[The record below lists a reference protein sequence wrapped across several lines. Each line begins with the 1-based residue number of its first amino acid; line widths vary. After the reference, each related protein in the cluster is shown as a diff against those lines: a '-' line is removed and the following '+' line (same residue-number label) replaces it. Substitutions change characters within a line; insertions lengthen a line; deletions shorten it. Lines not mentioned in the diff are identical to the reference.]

1 MNSEKLIVALDYAYE
16 NEARELVS
24 QLGDTVSYYKVG
36 LELFLNT
43 RGSIIDYLKH
53 RDKKVFLDLK
63 FHDIPNTV
71 AQAAAW
77 AASFG
82 VDMFTLHASGGA
94 EMMRTSV
101 ENVSDICSRMNIKMP
116 QMVGVTILTSFDE
129 AGIARV
135 GYKDSIG
142 DTVLNLA
149 KLCQESHMRGVVCS
163 PHEVA
168 QIKQVCGSNFLT
180 VCPGIRPVWAAK
192 GDQKRITTPSDAI
205 KIGVDYMVVGRPIT
219 KAKDPQEAAFKIVEE
234 IGGVTE

>member
-1 MNSEKLIVALDYAYE
+1 MNSEQLIVALDYAYE

-53 RDKKVFLDLK
+53 KDKKVFLDLK

-101 ENVSDICSRMNIKMP
+101 ENVSDICARMNIKMP

-149 KLCQESHMRGVVCS
+149 KLCQESNMRGVVCS

>member
-53 RDKKVFLDLK
+53 KDKKVFLDLK

-149 KLCQESHMRGVVCS
+149 KLCQESNMRGVVCS

-205 KIGVDYMVVGRPIT
+205 KMGVDYMVVGRPIT

>member
-1 MNSEKLIVALDYAYE
+1 MNEKLIVALDYAYE

-24 QLGDTVSYYKVG
+24 QLDDAVSYYKVG

-53 RDKKVFLDLK
+53 CGKKVFLDLK

-101 ENVSDICSRMNIKMP
+101 DTVNDICDKLNVKMP

-129 AGIARV
+129 EGIARV
-135 GYKDSIG
+135 GYKDNIAN
-142 DTVLNLA
+142 TVLNLA
-149 KLCQESHMRGVVCS
+149 KLCQESNMRGIVCS

-168 QIKQVCGSNFLT
+168 EIKKVCGQDFLT

-192 GDQKRITTPSDAI
+192 CDQKRITTPSDAI

-219 KAKDPQEAAFKIVEE
+219 KANNPREAALKIVEE
-234 IGGVTE
+234 IGGVTK

>member
-53 RDKKVFLDLK
+53 KDKKVFLDLK

-101 ENVSDICSRMNIKMP
+101 ENVSDICARMNIKMP
-116 QMVGVTILTSFDE
+116 QMVGVTILTSCDE

-149 KLCQESHMRGVVCS
+149 KLCQESNMRGVVCS

>member
-1 MNSEKLIVALDYAYE
+1 MSSENLILALDYAYE

-36 LELFLNT
+36 LELFLST

-53 RDKKVFLDLK
+53 KNKKVFLDLK

-149 KLCQESHMRGVVCS
+149 KLCQESNMRGVVCS

>member
-1 MNSEKLIVALDYAYE
+1 MNSEKFIFSMDYEYE
-16 NEARELVS
+16 NEARELVR

-53 RDKKVFLDLK
+53 KDKKVFLDLK

-101 ENVSDICSRMNIKMP
+101 ENVSDICARMNIKMP

-149 KLCQESHMRGVVCS
+149 KLCQESNMRGVVCS

>member
-36 LELFLNT
+36 LEIFLNT

-53 RDKKVFLDLK
+53 KDKKVFLDLK

-101 ENVSDICSRMNIKMP
+101 ENVSDICARMNIKMP

-149 KLCQESHMRGVVCS
+149 KLCQESNMRGVVCS

>member
-1 MNSEKLIVALDYAYE
+1 M
-16 NEARELVS
+16 
-24 QLGDTVSYYKVG
+24 G

-53 RDKKVFLDLK
+53 KDKKVFLDLK

-101 ENVSDICSRMNIKMP
+101 ENVSDICARMNIKMP

-149 KLCQESHMRGVVCS
+149 KLCQESNMRGVVCS

-234 IGGVTE
+234 IGGITE

>member
-53 RDKKVFLDLK
+53 KDKKVFLDLK

-149 KLCQESHMRGVVCS
+149 KLCQESNMRGVVCS

-205 KIGVDYMVVGRPIT
+205 KLGVDYMVVGRPIT

>member
-53 RDKKVFLDLK
+53 KDKKVFLDLK

-94 EMMRTSV
+94 EMVRTSV

-149 KLCQESHMRGVVCS
+149 KLCQESNMRGVVCS

>member
-1 MNSEKLIVALDYAYE
+1 MNEKLIVALDYAYE

-24 QLGDTVSYYKVG
+24 QLDDAVSYYKVG

-53 RDKKVFLDLK
+53 CGKKVFLDLK

-101 ENVSDICSRMNIKMP
+101 DTVNDICDKLNVKMP

-129 AGIARV
+129 EGIARV
-135 GYKDSIG
+135 GYKDNIAN
-142 DTVLNLA
+142 TVLNLA
-149 KLCQESHMRGVVCS
+149 K
-163 PHEVA
+163 
-168 QIKQVCGSNFLT
+168 
-180 VCPGIRPVWAAK
+180 
-192 GDQKRITTPSDAI
+192 
-205 KIGVDYMVVGRPIT
+205 
-219 KAKDPQEAAFKIVEE
+219 
-234 IGGVTE
+234 

>member
-53 RDKKVFLDLK
+53 KDKKVFLDLK

-142 DTVLNLA
+142 DSVLNLA
-149 KLCQESHMRGVVCS
+149 KLCQESNMRGVVCS

-180 VCPGIRPVWAAK
+180 VCPGIRPVLAAK

>member
-1 MNSEKLIVALDYAYE
+1 MNSEKLIVALGYAYE
-16 NEARELVS
+16 SEARELVS

-53 RDKKVFLDLK
+53 KDKKVFLDLK

-149 KLCQESHMRGVVCS
+149 KLCQESNMRGVVCS

>member
-53 RDKKVFLDLK
+53 KDKKVFLDLK

-149 KLCQESHMRGVVCS
+149 KLCQESNMRGVVCS

>member
-43 RGSIIDYLKH
+43 RGSIIHYLKH
-53 RDKKVFLDLK
+53 KDKKVFLDLK

-101 ENVSDICSRMNIKMP
+101 ENVSDICARMNIKMP

-149 KLCQESHMRGVVCS
+149 KLCQESNMRGVVCS

>member
-53 RDKKVFLDLK
+53 KDKKVFLDLK
-63 FHDIPNTV
+63 FHDIPNPV

-149 KLCQESHMRGVVCS
+149 KLCQESNMRGVVCS

>member
-53 RDKKVFLDLK
+53 KDKKVFLDLK

-101 ENVSDICSRMNIKMP
+101 ENVSDICARMNIKMP

-149 KLCQESHMRGVVCS
+149 KLCQESNMRGVVCS

-205 KIGVDYMVVGRPIT
+205 KIGVDYMVVGRQIT
-219 KAKDPQEAAFKIVEE
+219 KAKDPHEAAFKIVEE

>member
-1 MNSEKLIVALDYAYE
+1 M
-16 NEARELVS
+16 
-24 QLGDTVSYYKVG
+24 G

-53 RDKKVFLDLK
+53 KDKKVFLDLK

-101 ENVSDICSRMNIKMP
+101 ENVSDICARMNIKMP

-149 KLCQESHMRGVVCS
+149 KLCQESNMRGVVCS

>member
-43 RGSIIDYLKH
+43 RGSIIDDLKH
-53 RDKKVFLDLK
+53 KDKKVFLDLK

-101 ENVSDICSRMNIKMP
+101 ENVSDICARMNIKMP

-149 KLCQESHMRGVVCS
+149 KLCQESNMRGVVCS

>member
-53 RDKKVFLDLK
+53 KDKKVFLDLK

-101 ENVSDICSRMNIKMP
+101 ENVSDICARMNIKMP

-149 KLCQESHMRGVVCS
+149 KLCQESNMRGVVCS

>member
-1 MNSEKLIVALDYAYE
+1 
-16 NEARELVS
+16 
-24 QLGDTVSYYKVG
+24 
-36 LELFLNT
+36 
-43 RGSIIDYLKH
+43 
-53 RDKKVFLDLK
+53 
-63 FHDIPNTV
+63 
-71 AQAAAW
+71 
-77 AASFG
+77 
-82 VDMFTLHASGGA
+82 MFTLHASGGA

-101 ENVSDICSRMNIKMP
+101 ENVSDICARMNIKMP

-149 KLCQESHMRGVVCS
+149 KLCQESNMRGVVCS